1 MTIKKTIAIASAKG
15 GVGKST
21 VCSFLATVLS
31 KDSKVGILDADI
43 YGPNQDILFDINDKN
58 IEVDKKNTDRPY
70 IPKKVDNISLNSL
83 GFLLDKNAAIW
94 RGPMLSS
101 AINQIYEK
109 TNWDELD
116 FLLIDMPPGT
126 GDAYLTVCQKIVP
139 DFVILVSTISKLS
152 IADLRRSEHV
162 FASLNTK
169 VLGIILNNIHQSDDF
184 QSFNLETENTVLDRL
199 EYDKKFIDSTY
210 PFDDLKL
217 DPLFLNTIRKSKS
230 MNRFLL
236 ILLLSFPIF
245 GEEINDPF
253 EDLNRD
259 IFIFNEKLDEKL
271 LKPAALTYR
280 KVTPQFART
289 GVTNFFNNLE
299 EIDTTINQVLQGE
312 IKYAFNDAG
321 RFVINSTIGLF
332 GLIDVA
338 SKMGLE
344 KHEEDFGQT
353 LGVWGFDSGPYIMI
367 PFLGP
372 SNPRD
377 LLSRPISSFLSGT
390 FAMEDNDVKITLVGI
405 DALETRERLLD
416 AETLIIGDKY
426 IFVKDAYIQSR
437 EYEINNGS
445 TEDDEFLDDMEDI
458 FGDD

>member
-1 MTIKKTIAIASAKG
+1 
-15 GVGKST
+15 
-21 VCSFLATVLS
+21 
-31 KDSKVGILDADI
+31 
-43 YGPNQDILFDINDKN
+43 
-58 IEVDKKNTDRPY
+58 
-70 IPKKVDNISLNSL
+70 
-83 GFLLDKNAAIW
+83 
-94 RGPMLSS
+94 
-101 AINQIYEK
+101 
-109 TNWDELD
+109 
-116 FLLIDMPPGT
+116 
-126 GDAYLTVCQKIVP
+126 
-139 DFVILVSTISKLS
+139 
-152 IADLRRSEHV
+152 
-162 FASLNTK
+162 
-169 VLGIILNNIHQSDDF
+169 
-184 QSFNLETENTVLDRL
+184 
-199 EYDKKFIDSTY
+199 
-210 PFDDLKL
+210 
-217 DPLFLNTIRKSKS
+217 

-236 ILLLSFPIF
+236 ILLLSFPIV
-245 GEEINDPF
+245 GEEIDDPF

-312 IKYAFNDAG
+312 IKYAFNDAS
-321 RFVINSTIGLF
+321 RFVINSTIGLL

-344 KHEEDFGQT
+344 RHEEDFGQT
-353 LGVWGFDSGPYIMI
+353 LGVWGFNSGPYIMI

-390 FAMEDNDVKITLVGI
+390 FAMEDNDVKLTLIGI

-426 IFVKDAYIQSR
+426 IFVKDAYVQSR

-445 TEDDEFLDDMEDI
+445 TENDEFLDDMDDI
-458 FGDD
+458 FGDN

>member
-1 MTIKKTIAIASAKG
+1 
-15 GVGKST
+15 
-21 VCSFLATVLS
+21 
-31 KDSKVGILDADI
+31 
-43 YGPNQDILFDINDKN
+43 
-58 IEVDKKNTDRPY
+58 
-70 IPKKVDNISLNSL
+70 
-83 GFLLDKNAAIW
+83 
-94 RGPMLSS
+94 
-101 AINQIYEK
+101 
-109 TNWDELD
+109 
-116 FLLIDMPPGT
+116 
-126 GDAYLTVCQKIVP
+126 
-139 DFVILVSTISKLS
+139 
-152 IADLRRSEHV
+152 
-162 FASLNTK
+162 
-169 VLGIILNNIHQSDDF
+169 
-184 QSFNLETENTVLDRL
+184 
-199 EYDKKFIDSTY
+199 
-210 PFDDLKL
+210 
-217 DPLFLNTIRKSKS
+217 

-332 GLIDVA
+332 GLVDVA

-445 TEDDEFLDDMEDI
+445 TEDDGFLDDMEDI

>member
-1 MTIKKTIAIASAKG
+1 M
-15 GVGKST
+15 
-21 VCSFLATVLS
+21 
-31 KDSKVGILDADI
+31 
-43 YGPNQDILFDINDKN
+43 
-58 IEVDKKNTDRPY
+58 
-70 IPKKVDNISLNSL
+70 
-83 GFLLDKNAAIW
+83 
-94 RGPMLSS
+94 
-101 AINQIYEK
+101 
-109 TNWDELD
+109 
-116 FLLIDMPPGT
+116 
-126 GDAYLTVCQKIVP
+126 
-139 DFVILVSTISKLS
+139 
-152 IADLRRSEHV
+152 H
-162 FASLNTK
+162 
-169 VLGIILNNIHQSDDF
+169 
-184 QSFNLETENTVLDRL
+184 
-199 EYDKKFIDSTY
+199 
-210 PFDDLKL
+210 
-217 DPLFLNTIRKSKS
+217 
-230 MNRFLL
+230 RFLL

-344 KHEEDFGQT
+344 RHEEDFGQT

-458 FGDD
+458 FGDN

>member
-1 MTIKKTIAIASAKG
+1 
-15 GVGKST
+15 
-21 VCSFLATVLS
+21 
-31 KDSKVGILDADI
+31 
-43 YGPNQDILFDINDKN
+43 
-58 IEVDKKNTDRPY
+58 
-70 IPKKVDNISLNSL
+70 
-83 GFLLDKNAAIW
+83 
-94 RGPMLSS
+94 
-101 AINQIYEK
+101 
-109 TNWDELD
+109 
-116 FLLIDMPPGT
+116 
-126 GDAYLTVCQKIVP
+126 
-139 DFVILVSTISKLS
+139 
-152 IADLRRSEHV
+152 
-162 FASLNTK
+162 
-169 VLGIILNNIHQSDDF
+169 
-184 QSFNLETENTVLDRL
+184 
-199 EYDKKFIDSTY
+199 
-210 PFDDLKL
+210 
-217 DPLFLNTIRKSKS
+217 
-230 MNRFLL
+230 MNRFLV

-312 IKYAFNDAG
+312 IKYAFNDAS

-353 LGVWGFDSGPYIMI
+353 LGVWGFDSGPYIMS

>member
-1 MTIKKTIAIASAKG
+1 
-15 GVGKST
+15 
-21 VCSFLATVLS
+21 
-31 KDSKVGILDADI
+31 
-43 YGPNQDILFDINDKN
+43 
-58 IEVDKKNTDRPY
+58 
-70 IPKKVDNISLNSL
+70 
-83 GFLLDKNAAIW
+83 
-94 RGPMLSS
+94 
-101 AINQIYEK
+101 
-109 TNWDELD
+109 
-116 FLLIDMPPGT
+116 
-126 GDAYLTVCQKIVP
+126 
-139 DFVILVSTISKLS
+139 
-152 IADLRRSEHV
+152 
-162 FASLNTK
+162 
-169 VLGIILNNIHQSDDF
+169 
-184 QSFNLETENTVLDRL
+184 
-199 EYDKKFIDSTY
+199 
-210 PFDDLKL
+210 
-217 DPLFLNTIRKSKS
+217 

-344 KHEEDFGQT
+344 RHEEDFGQT

-390 FAMEDNDVKITLVGI
+390 FAMEDNDVKITLIGI

>member
-1 MTIKKTIAIASAKG
+1 M
-15 GVGKST
+15 
-21 VCSFLATVLS
+21 
-31 KDSKVGILDADI
+31 
-43 YGPNQDILFDINDKN
+43 
-58 IEVDKKNTDRPY
+58 
-70 IPKKVDNISLNSL
+70 
-83 GFLLDKNAAIW
+83 
-94 RGPMLSS
+94 
-101 AINQIYEK
+101 
-109 TNWDELD
+109 
-116 FLLIDMPPGT
+116 
-126 GDAYLTVCQKIVP
+126 
-139 DFVILVSTISKLS
+139 
-152 IADLRRSEHV
+152 H
-162 FASLNTK
+162 
-169 VLGIILNNIHQSDDF
+169 
-184 QSFNLETENTVLDRL
+184 
-199 EYDKKFIDSTY
+199 
-210 PFDDLKL
+210 
-217 DPLFLNTIRKSKS
+217 
-230 MNRFLL
+230 RFLL

-245 GEEINDPF
+245 GDEINDPF

-390 FAMEDNDVKITLVGI
+390 FAMEDNDVKITLIGI

>member
-1 MTIKKTIAIASAKG
+1 
-15 GVGKST
+15 
-21 VCSFLATVLS
+21 
-31 KDSKVGILDADI
+31 
-43 YGPNQDILFDINDKN
+43 
-58 IEVDKKNTDRPY
+58 
-70 IPKKVDNISLNSL
+70 
-83 GFLLDKNAAIW
+83 
-94 RGPMLSS
+94 
-101 AINQIYEK
+101 
-109 TNWDELD
+109 
-116 FLLIDMPPGT
+116 
-126 GDAYLTVCQKIVP
+126 
-139 DFVILVSTISKLS
+139 
-152 IADLRRSEHV
+152 
-162 FASLNTK
+162 
-169 VLGIILNNIHQSDDF
+169 
-184 QSFNLETENTVLDRL
+184 
-199 EYDKKFIDSTY
+199 
-210 PFDDLKL
+210 
-217 DPLFLNTIRKSKS
+217 

-245 GEEINDPF
+245 GEEIDDPF

-312 IKYAFNDAG
+312 IKYAFNDAS
-321 RFVINSTIGLF
+321 RFVINSTIGLL

-338 SKMGLE
+338 SKLGLE
-344 KHEEDFGQT
+344 RHEEDFGQT
-353 LGVWGFDSGPYIMI
+353 LGVWGFNSGPYIMI

-390 FAMEDNDVKITLVGI
+390 FAMEDNDVKLTLIGI

-426 IFVKDAYIQSR
+426 IFVKDAYVQSR

-445 TEDDEFLDDMEDI
+445 IEDDEFLDDMDDI
-458 FGDD
+458 FGDN

>member
-1 MTIKKTIAIASAKG
+1 M
-15 GVGKST
+15 
-21 VCSFLATVLS
+21 
-31 KDSKVGILDADI
+31 
-43 YGPNQDILFDINDKN
+43 
-58 IEVDKKNTDRPY
+58 
-70 IPKKVDNISLNSL
+70 
-83 GFLLDKNAAIW
+83 
-94 RGPMLSS
+94 
-101 AINQIYEK
+101 
-109 TNWDELD
+109 
-116 FLLIDMPPGT
+116 
-126 GDAYLTVCQKIVP
+126 
-139 DFVILVSTISKLS
+139 
-152 IADLRRSEHV
+152 H
-162 FASLNTK
+162 
-169 VLGIILNNIHQSDDF
+169 
-184 QSFNLETENTVLDRL
+184 
-199 EYDKKFIDSTY
+199 
-210 PFDDLKL
+210 
-217 DPLFLNTIRKSKS
+217 
-230 MNRFLL
+230 RFLL

-280 KVTPQFART
+280 NVTPQFART

-312 IKYAFNDAG
+312 IKYAFNDAS
-321 RFVINSTIGLF
+321 RFVINSTIGLL

-344 KHEEDFGQT
+344 RHEEDFGQT
-353 LGVWGFDSGPYIMI
+353 RGVWGFNSGPYIMI

-390 FAMEDNDVKITLVGI
+390 FAMEDNDVKLALVSI

-426 IFVKDAYIQSR
+426 IFVKDAYVQSR

-445 TEDDEFLDDMEDI
+445 TEDDEFLDDMDDI
-458 FGDD
+458 FGDN

>member
-1 MTIKKTIAIASAKG
+1 M
-15 GVGKST
+15 
-21 VCSFLATVLS
+21 
-31 KDSKVGILDADI
+31 
-43 YGPNQDILFDINDKN
+43 
-58 IEVDKKNTDRPY
+58 
-70 IPKKVDNISLNSL
+70 
-83 GFLLDKNAAIW
+83 
-94 RGPMLSS
+94 
-101 AINQIYEK
+101 
-109 TNWDELD
+109 
-116 FLLIDMPPGT
+116 
-126 GDAYLTVCQKIVP
+126 
-139 DFVILVSTISKLS
+139 
-152 IADLRRSEHV
+152 H
-162 FASLNTK
+162 
-169 VLGIILNNIHQSDDF
+169 
-184 QSFNLETENTVLDRL
+184 
-199 EYDKKFIDSTY
+199 
-210 PFDDLKL
+210 
-217 DPLFLNTIRKSKS
+217 
-230 MNRFLL
+230 RFLL
-236 ILLLSFPIF
+236 ILLSSFPIF

>member
-1 MTIKKTIAIASAKG
+1 MKKI
-15 GVGKST
+15 
-21 VCSFLATVLS
+21 
-31 KDSKVGILDADI
+31 
-43 YGPNQDILFDINDKN
+43 
-58 IEVDKKNTDRPY
+58 
-70 IPKKVDNISLNSL
+70 
-83 GFLLDKNAAIW
+83 
-94 RGPMLSS
+94 
-101 AINQIYEK
+101 
-109 TNWDELD
+109 
-116 FLLIDMPPGT
+116 
-126 GDAYLTVCQKIVP
+126 
-139 DFVILVSTISKLS
+139 
-152 IADLRRSEHV
+152 
-162 FASLNTK
+162 
-169 VLGIILNNIHQSDDF
+169 
-184 QSFNLETENTVLDRL
+184 
-199 EYDKKFIDSTY
+199 
-210 PFDDLKL
+210 
-217 DPLFLNTIRKSKS
+217 
-230 MNRFLL
+230 FLL

>member
-1 MTIKKTIAIASAKG
+1 M
-15 GVGKST
+15 
-21 VCSFLATVLS
+21 
-31 KDSKVGILDADI
+31 
-43 YGPNQDILFDINDKN
+43 
-58 IEVDKKNTDRPY
+58 
-70 IPKKVDNISLNSL
+70 
-83 GFLLDKNAAIW
+83 
-94 RGPMLSS
+94 
-101 AINQIYEK
+101 
-109 TNWDELD
+109 
-116 FLLIDMPPGT
+116 
-126 GDAYLTVCQKIVP
+126 
-139 DFVILVSTISKLS
+139 
-152 IADLRRSEHV
+152 H
-162 FASLNTK
+162 
-169 VLGIILNNIHQSDDF
+169 
-184 QSFNLETENTVLDRL
+184 
-199 EYDKKFIDSTY
+199 
-210 PFDDLKL
+210 
-217 DPLFLNTIRKSKS
+217 
-230 MNRFLL
+230 RFLL

-390 FAMEDNDVKITLVGI
+390 FAMEDNDVKLTLLGI

-445 TEDDEFLDDMEDI
+445 TEDDGFLDDMEDI

>member
-1 MTIKKTIAIASAKG
+1 
-15 GVGKST
+15 
-21 VCSFLATVLS
+21 
-31 KDSKVGILDADI
+31 
-43 YGPNQDILFDINDKN
+43 LF
-58 IEVDKKNTDRPY
+58 
-70 IPKKVDNISLNSL
+70 SL
-83 GFLLDKNAAIW
+83 
-94 RGPMLSS
+94 P
-101 AINQIYEK
+101 
-109 TNWDELD
+109 
-116 FLLIDMPPGT
+116 
-126 GDAYLTVCQKIVP
+126 
-139 DFVILVSTISKLS
+139 
-152 IADLRRSEHV
+152 V
-162 FASLNTK
+162 FS
-169 VLGIILNNIHQSDDF
+169 
-184 QSFNLETENTVLDRL
+184 
-199 EYDKKFIDSTY
+199 
-210 PFDDLKL
+210 
-217 DPLFLNTIRKSKS
+217 
-230 MNRFLL
+230 
-236 ILLLSFPIF
+236 
-245 GEEINDPF
+245 EEISDPF

-271 LKPAALTYR
+271 LKPAAIAYR
-280 KVTPQFART
+280 KVTPQFARS

-321 RFVINSTIGLF
+321 RFVINTTIGLF

-344 KHEEDFGQT
+344 RHEEDFGQT

-390 FAMEDNDVKITLVGI
+390 FAMEDDDVKITLVGI

-426 IFVKDAYIQSR
+426 IFVKDAYVQSR

-458 FGDD
+458 FGDN

>member
-1 MTIKKTIAIASAKG
+1 M
-15 GVGKST
+15 
-21 VCSFLATVLS
+21 
-31 KDSKVGILDADI
+31 
-43 YGPNQDILFDINDKN
+43 
-58 IEVDKKNTDRPY
+58 
-70 IPKKVDNISLNSL
+70 
-83 GFLLDKNAAIW
+83 
-94 RGPMLSS
+94 
-101 AINQIYEK
+101 
-109 TNWDELD
+109 
-116 FLLIDMPPGT
+116 
-126 GDAYLTVCQKIVP
+126 
-139 DFVILVSTISKLS
+139 
-152 IADLRRSEHV
+152 H
-162 FASLNTK
+162 
-169 VLGIILNNIHQSDDF
+169 
-184 QSFNLETENTVLDRL
+184 
-199 EYDKKFIDSTY
+199 
-210 PFDDLKL
+210 
-217 DPLFLNTIRKSKS
+217 
-230 MNRFLL
+230 RFLL

-289 GVTNFFNNLE
+289 GVTNFFNKLE
-299 EIDTTINQVLQGE
+299 EIDTTINHGLQGE

-344 KHEEDFGQT
+344 RHDEDFGQT

>member
-1 MTIKKTIAIASAKG
+1 M
-15 GVGKST
+15 
-21 VCSFLATVLS
+21 
-31 KDSKVGILDADI
+31 
-43 YGPNQDILFDINDKN
+43 
-58 IEVDKKNTDRPY
+58 
-70 IPKKVDNISLNSL
+70 
-83 GFLLDKNAAIW
+83 
-94 RGPMLSS
+94 
-101 AINQIYEK
+101 
-109 TNWDELD
+109 
-116 FLLIDMPPGT
+116 
-126 GDAYLTVCQKIVP
+126 
-139 DFVILVSTISKLS
+139 
-152 IADLRRSEHV
+152 H
-162 FASLNTK
+162 
-169 VLGIILNNIHQSDDF
+169 
-184 QSFNLETENTVLDRL
+184 
-199 EYDKKFIDSTY
+199 
-210 PFDDLKL
+210 
-217 DPLFLNTIRKSKS
+217 
-230 MNRFLL
+230 RFLL

-312 IKYAFNDAG
+312 IKYAFNDAS
-321 RFVINSTIGLF
+321 RFVINSTIGLL

-344 KHEEDFGQT
+344 RHEEDFGQT
-353 LGVWGFDSGPYIMI
+353 LGVWGFNSGPYIMI

-390 FAMEDNDVKITLVGI
+390 FAMEDNDVKLTLIGI

-416 AETLIIGDKY
+416 AETLIIGDEY
-426 IFVKDAYIQSR
+426 IFVKDAYVQSR

-445 TEDDEFLDDMEDI
+445 TENDEFLDDMDDI

>member
-1 MTIKKTIAIASAKG
+1 
-15 GVGKST
+15 
-21 VCSFLATVLS
+21 
-31 KDSKVGILDADI
+31 
-43 YGPNQDILFDINDKN
+43 
-58 IEVDKKNTDRPY
+58 
-70 IPKKVDNISLNSL
+70 
-83 GFLLDKNAAIW
+83 
-94 RGPMLSS
+94 
-101 AINQIYEK
+101 
-109 TNWDELD
+109 
-116 FLLIDMPPGT
+116 
-126 GDAYLTVCQKIVP
+126 
-139 DFVILVSTISKLS
+139 
-152 IADLRRSEHV
+152 
-162 FASLNTK
+162 
-169 VLGIILNNIHQSDDF
+169 
-184 QSFNLETENTVLDRL
+184 
-199 EYDKKFIDSTY
+199 
-210 PFDDLKL
+210 
-217 DPLFLNTIRKSKS
+217 

-236 ILLLSFPIF
+236 VLLLSFPIF

-271 LKPAALTYR
+271 LKPAAITYR

-344 KHEEDFGQT
+344 RHEEDFGQT

-426 IFVKDAYIQSR
+426 IFVKDAYVQSR
-437 EYEINNGS
+437 EYEIKNGS
-445 TEDDEFLDDMEDI
+445 TEDDEFLDDMDDI
-458 FGDD
+458 FGDN

>member
-1 MTIKKTIAIASAKG
+1 
-15 GVGKST
+15 
-21 VCSFLATVLS
+21 
-31 KDSKVGILDADI
+31 
-43 YGPNQDILFDINDKN
+43 
-58 IEVDKKNTDRPY
+58 
-70 IPKKVDNISLNSL
+70 
-83 GFLLDKNAAIW
+83 
-94 RGPMLSS
+94 
-101 AINQIYEK
+101 
-109 TNWDELD
+109 
-116 FLLIDMPPGT
+116 
-126 GDAYLTVCQKIVP
+126 
-139 DFVILVSTISKLS
+139 
-152 IADLRRSEHV
+152 
-162 FASLNTK
+162 
-169 VLGIILNNIHQSDDF
+169 
-184 QSFNLETENTVLDRL
+184 
-199 EYDKKFIDSTY
+199 
-210 PFDDLKL
+210 
-217 DPLFLNTIRKSKS
+217 

-312 IKYAFNDAG
+312 IKYAFNDAS
-321 RFVINSTIGLF
+321 RFVINSTIGLL

-377 LLSRPISSFLSGT
+377 LFSRPISSFLSGT
-390 FAMEDNDVKITLVGI
+390 FAMEDNDVKLTLVGI

-426 IFVKDAYIQSR
+426 IFVKDAYIQSLSL
-437 EYEINNGS
+437 IH
-445 TEDDEFLDDMEDI
+445 I
-458 FGDD
+458 

>member
-1 MTIKKTIAIASAKG
+1 
-15 GVGKST
+15 
-21 VCSFLATVLS
+21 
-31 KDSKVGILDADI
+31 
-43 YGPNQDILFDINDKN
+43 
-58 IEVDKKNTDRPY
+58 
-70 IPKKVDNISLNSL
+70 
-83 GFLLDKNAAIW
+83 
-94 RGPMLSS
+94 
-101 AINQIYEK
+101 
-109 TNWDELD
+109 
-116 FLLIDMPPGT
+116 
-126 GDAYLTVCQKIVP
+126 
-139 DFVILVSTISKLS
+139 
-152 IADLRRSEHV
+152 
-162 FASLNTK
+162 
-169 VLGIILNNIHQSDDF
+169 
-184 QSFNLETENTVLDRL
+184 
-199 EYDKKFIDSTY
+199 
-210 PFDDLKL
+210 
-217 DPLFLNTIRKSKS
+217 
-230 MNRFLL
+230 MNRLLL

-445 TEDDEFLDDMEDI
+445 TEDDEFLDDMDDI

>member
-1 MTIKKTIAIASAKG
+1 
-15 GVGKST
+15 
-21 VCSFLATVLS
+21 
-31 KDSKVGILDADI
+31 
-43 YGPNQDILFDINDKN
+43 
-58 IEVDKKNTDRPY
+58 
-70 IPKKVDNISLNSL
+70 
-83 GFLLDKNAAIW
+83 
-94 RGPMLSS
+94 
-101 AINQIYEK
+101 
-109 TNWDELD
+109 
-116 FLLIDMPPGT
+116 
-126 GDAYLTVCQKIVP
+126 
-139 DFVILVSTISKLS
+139 
-152 IADLRRSEHV
+152 
-162 FASLNTK
+162 
-169 VLGIILNNIHQSDDF
+169 
-184 QSFNLETENTVLDRL
+184 
-199 EYDKKFIDSTY
+199 
-210 PFDDLKL
+210 
-217 DPLFLNTIRKSKS
+217 

-245 GEEINDPF
+245 GEEISDPF
-253 EDLNRD
+253 EELNRD

-299 EIDTTINQVLQGE
+299 EIDTTINQILQGE

-344 KHEEDFGQT
+344 RHEEDFGQT

>member
-1 MTIKKTIAIASAKG
+1 
-15 GVGKST
+15 
-21 VCSFLATVLS
+21 
-31 KDSKVGILDADI
+31 
-43 YGPNQDILFDINDKN
+43 
-58 IEVDKKNTDRPY
+58 
-70 IPKKVDNISLNSL
+70 
-83 GFLLDKNAAIW
+83 
-94 RGPMLSS
+94 
-101 AINQIYEK
+101 
-109 TNWDELD
+109 
-116 FLLIDMPPGT
+116 
-126 GDAYLTVCQKIVP
+126 
-139 DFVILVSTISKLS
+139 
-152 IADLRRSEHV
+152 
-162 FASLNTK
+162 
-169 VLGIILNNIHQSDDF
+169 
-184 QSFNLETENTVLDRL
+184 
-199 EYDKKFIDSTY
+199 
-210 PFDDLKL
+210 
-217 DPLFLNTIRKSKS
+217 

-332 GLIDVA
+332 GLIDIA

>member
-1 MTIKKTIAIASAKG
+1 
-15 GVGKST
+15 
-21 VCSFLATVLS
+21 
-31 KDSKVGILDADI
+31 
-43 YGPNQDILFDINDKN
+43 
-58 IEVDKKNTDRPY
+58 
-70 IPKKVDNISLNSL
+70 
-83 GFLLDKNAAIW
+83 
-94 RGPMLSS
+94 
-101 AINQIYEK
+101 
-109 TNWDELD
+109 
-116 FLLIDMPPGT
+116 
-126 GDAYLTVCQKIVP
+126 
-139 DFVILVSTISKLS
+139 
-152 IADLRRSEHV
+152 
-162 FASLNTK
+162 
-169 VLGIILNNIHQSDDF
+169 
-184 QSFNLETENTVLDRL
+184 
-199 EYDKKFIDSTY
+199 
-210 PFDDLKL
+210 
-217 DPLFLNTIRKSKS
+217 

-236 ILLLSFPIF
+236 VLLLSFPIF

-271 LKPAALTYR
+271 LKPAAITYR

-299 EIDTTINQVLQGE
+299 EIDTTINQILQGE

-321 RFVINSTIGLF
+321 RFVINSSIGLF

-344 KHEEDFGQT
+344 RHEEDFGQT

-426 IFVKDAYIQSR
+426 IFVKDAYVQSR
-437 EYEINNGS
+437 EYEIKNGS
-445 TEDDEFLDDMEDI
+445 TEDDEFLDDMDDI
-458 FGDD
+458 FGDN

>member
-1 MTIKKTIAIASAKG
+1 
-15 GVGKST
+15 
-21 VCSFLATVLS
+21 
-31 KDSKVGILDADI
+31 
-43 YGPNQDILFDINDKN
+43 
-58 IEVDKKNTDRPY
+58 
-70 IPKKVDNISLNSL
+70 
-83 GFLLDKNAAIW
+83 
-94 RGPMLSS
+94 
-101 AINQIYEK
+101 
-109 TNWDELD
+109 
-116 FLLIDMPPGT
+116 
-126 GDAYLTVCQKIVP
+126 
-139 DFVILVSTISKLS
+139 
-152 IADLRRSEHV
+152 
-162 FASLNTK
+162 
-169 VLGIILNNIHQSDDF
+169 
-184 QSFNLETENTVLDRL
+184 
-199 EYDKKFIDSTY
+199 
-210 PFDDLKL
+210 
-217 DPLFLNTIRKSKS
+217 

-271 LKPAALTYR
+271 LKPAAITYR

-299 EIDTTINQVLQGE
+299 EIDTTINQILQGE

-344 KHEEDFGQT
+344 RHEEDFGQT

-426 IFVKDAYIQSR
+426 IFVKDAYVQSR

-445 TEDDEFLDDMEDI
+445 TEDDEFLDDMDDI
-458 FGDD
+458 FGDN

>member
-1 MTIKKTIAIASAKG
+1 
-15 GVGKST
+15 
-21 VCSFLATVLS
+21 
-31 KDSKVGILDADI
+31 
-43 YGPNQDILFDINDKN
+43 
-58 IEVDKKNTDRPY
+58 
-70 IPKKVDNISLNSL
+70 
-83 GFLLDKNAAIW
+83 
-94 RGPMLSS
+94 
-101 AINQIYEK
+101 
-109 TNWDELD
+109 
-116 FLLIDMPPGT
+116 
-126 GDAYLTVCQKIVP
+126 
-139 DFVILVSTISKLS
+139 
-152 IADLRRSEHV
+152 
-162 FASLNTK
+162 
-169 VLGIILNNIHQSDDF
+169 
-184 QSFNLETENTVLDRL
+184 
-199 EYDKKFIDSTY
+199 
-210 PFDDLKL
+210 
-217 DPLFLNTIRKSKS
+217 
-230 MNRFLL
+230 MNK
-236 ILLLSFPIF
+236 LLLVLLFSFPIF
-245 GEEINDPF
+245 GEEISDPF

-259 IFIFNEKLDEKL
+259 IFIFNEKLDEKF

-321 RFVINSTIGLF
+321 RFVINTTIGLF

-344 KHEEDFGQT
+344 RHEEDFGQT

-390 FAMEDNDVKITLVGI
+390 FAMEDNDVKITLIGI
-405 DALETRERLLD
+405 DALDTRERLLD

-426 IFVKDAYIQSR
+426 IFIKDAYVQSR

-458 FGDD
+458 FEDN

>member
-1 MTIKKTIAIASAKG
+1 
-15 GVGKST
+15 
-21 VCSFLATVLS
+21 
-31 KDSKVGILDADI
+31 
-43 YGPNQDILFDINDKN
+43 
-58 IEVDKKNTDRPY
+58 
-70 IPKKVDNISLNSL
+70 
-83 GFLLDKNAAIW
+83 
-94 RGPMLSS
+94 
-101 AINQIYEK
+101 
-109 TNWDELD
+109 
-116 FLLIDMPPGT
+116 
-126 GDAYLTVCQKIVP
+126 
-139 DFVILVSTISKLS
+139 
-152 IADLRRSEHV
+152 
-162 FASLNTK
+162 
-169 VLGIILNNIHQSDDF
+169 
-184 QSFNLETENTVLDRL
+184 
-199 EYDKKFIDSTY
+199 
-210 PFDDLKL
+210 
-217 DPLFLNTIRKSKS
+217 

-245 GEEINDPF
+245 GEEIDDPF

-312 IKYAFNDAG
+312 IKYAFNDAS
-321 RFVINSTIGLF
+321 RFVINSTIGLL

-344 KHEEDFGQT
+344 RHEEDFGQT
-353 LGVWGFDSGPYIMI
+353 LGVWGFNSGPYIMM

-390 FAMEDNDVKITLVGI
+390 FAMEDNDVKLTLIGI

-426 IFVKDAYIQSR
+426 IFVKDAYVQSR

-445 TEDDEFLDDMEDI
+445 TENDEFLDDMDDI
-458 FGDD
+458 FGDN

>member
-1 MTIKKTIAIASAKG
+1 MI
-15 GVGKST
+15 
-21 VCSFLATVLS
+21 
-31 KDSKVGILDADI
+31 
-43 YGPNQDILFDINDKN
+43 
-58 IEVDKKNTDRPY
+58 
-70 IPKKVDNISLNSL
+70 
-83 GFLLDKNAAIW
+83 
-94 RGPMLSS
+94 
-101 AINQIYEK
+101 
-109 TNWDELD
+109 
-116 FLLIDMPPGT
+116 
-126 GDAYLTVCQKIVP
+126 
-139 DFVILVSTISKLS
+139 
-152 IADLRRSEHV
+152 
-162 FASLNTK
+162 
-169 VLGIILNNIHQSDDF
+169 
-184 QSFNLETENTVLDRL
+184 
-199 EYDKKFIDSTY
+199 
-210 PFDDLKL
+210 
-217 DPLFLNTIRKSKS
+217 
-230 MNRFLL
+230 RFLL
-236 ILLLSFPIF
+236 VLLFSLSVFS
-245 GEEINDPF
+245 EEISDPF

-271 LKPAALTYR
+271 LKPAAIAYR
-280 KVTPQFART
+280 KVTPQFARS

-321 RFVINSTIGLF
+321 RFVINTTIGLF

-344 KHEEDFGQT
+344 RHEEDFGQT

-390 FAMEDNDVKITLVGI
+390 FAMEDDDVKITLVGI

-426 IFVKDAYIQSR
+426 IFVKDAYVQSR

-458 FGDD
+458 FGDN

>member
-1 MTIKKTIAIASAKG
+1 M
-15 GVGKST
+15 
-21 VCSFLATVLS
+21 
-31 KDSKVGILDADI
+31 
-43 YGPNQDILFDINDKN
+43 
-58 IEVDKKNTDRPY
+58 
-70 IPKKVDNISLNSL
+70 
-83 GFLLDKNAAIW
+83 
-94 RGPMLSS
+94 
-101 AINQIYEK
+101 
-109 TNWDELD
+109 
-116 FLLIDMPPGT
+116 
-126 GDAYLTVCQKIVP
+126 
-139 DFVILVSTISKLS
+139 
-152 IADLRRSEHV
+152 H
-162 FASLNTK
+162 
-169 VLGIILNNIHQSDDF
+169 
-184 QSFNLETENTVLDRL
+184 
-199 EYDKKFIDSTY
+199 
-210 PFDDLKL
+210 
-217 DPLFLNTIRKSKS
+217 
-230 MNRFLL
+230 RFLL

-458 FGDD
+458 FEDN

>member
-1 MTIKKTIAIASAKG
+1 
-15 GVGKST
+15 
-21 VCSFLATVLS
+21 
-31 KDSKVGILDADI
+31 
-43 YGPNQDILFDINDKN
+43 
-58 IEVDKKNTDRPY
+58 
-70 IPKKVDNISLNSL
+70 
-83 GFLLDKNAAIW
+83 
-94 RGPMLSS
+94 
-101 AINQIYEK
+101 
-109 TNWDELD
+109 
-116 FLLIDMPPGT
+116 
-126 GDAYLTVCQKIVP
+126 
-139 DFVILVSTISKLS
+139 
-152 IADLRRSEHV
+152 
-162 FASLNTK
+162 
-169 VLGIILNNIHQSDDF
+169 
-184 QSFNLETENTVLDRL
+184 
-199 EYDKKFIDSTY
+199 
-210 PFDDLKL
+210 
-217 DPLFLNTIRKSKS
+217 

-245 GEEINDPF
+245 GEEIDDPF

-312 IKYAFNDAG
+312 IKYAFNDAS
-321 RFVINSTIGLF
+321 RFVINSTIGLL

-338 SKMGLE
+338 SKMSLE
-344 KHEEDFGQT
+344 RHEEDFGQT
-353 LGVWGFDSGPYIMI
+353 LGVWGFNSGPYIMI

-390 FAMEDNDVKITLVGI
+390 FAMEDNDVKLTLIGI

-426 IFVKDAYIQSR
+426 FFVKDAYVQSR

-445 TEDDEFLDDMEDI
+445 TENDEFLDDMDDI
-458 FGDD
+458 FGDN

>member
-1 MTIKKTIAIASAKG
+1 
-15 GVGKST
+15 
-21 VCSFLATVLS
+21 
-31 KDSKVGILDADI
+31 
-43 YGPNQDILFDINDKN
+43 
-58 IEVDKKNTDRPY
+58 
-70 IPKKVDNISLNSL
+70 
-83 GFLLDKNAAIW
+83 
-94 RGPMLSS
+94 
-101 AINQIYEK
+101 
-109 TNWDELD
+109 
-116 FLLIDMPPGT
+116 
-126 GDAYLTVCQKIVP
+126 
-139 DFVILVSTISKLS
+139 
-152 IADLRRSEHV
+152 
-162 FASLNTK
+162 
-169 VLGIILNNIHQSDDF
+169 
-184 QSFNLETENTVLDRL
+184 
-199 EYDKKFIDSTY
+199 
-210 PFDDLKL
+210 
-217 DPLFLNTIRKSKS
+217 

-445 TEDDEFLDDMEDI
+445 TEDDEFLEDMDDI

>member
-1 MTIKKTIAIASAKG
+1 M
-15 GVGKST
+15 
-21 VCSFLATVLS
+21 
-31 KDSKVGILDADI
+31 
-43 YGPNQDILFDINDKN
+43 
-58 IEVDKKNTDRPY
+58 
-70 IPKKVDNISLNSL
+70 
-83 GFLLDKNAAIW
+83 
-94 RGPMLSS
+94 
-101 AINQIYEK
+101 
-109 TNWDELD
+109 
-116 FLLIDMPPGT
+116 
-126 GDAYLTVCQKIVP
+126 
-139 DFVILVSTISKLS
+139 
-152 IADLRRSEHV
+152 H
-162 FASLNTK
+162 
-169 VLGIILNNIHQSDDF
+169 
-184 QSFNLETENTVLDRL
+184 
-199 EYDKKFIDSTY
+199 
-210 PFDDLKL
+210 
-217 DPLFLNTIRKSKS
+217 
-230 MNRFLL
+230 RFLL

-253 EDLNRD
+253 EDLNRN

-332 GLIDVA
+332 GLVDVA

-390 FAMEDNDVKITLVGI
+390 FAMEDNDVKLTLLGI

-445 TEDDEFLDDMEDI
+445 SEDDEFLDDMEDI

>member
-1 MTIKKTIAIASAKG
+1 
-15 GVGKST
+15 
-21 VCSFLATVLS
+21 
-31 KDSKVGILDADI
+31 
-43 YGPNQDILFDINDKN
+43 
-58 IEVDKKNTDRPY
+58 
-70 IPKKVDNISLNSL
+70 
-83 GFLLDKNAAIW
+83 
-94 RGPMLSS
+94 
-101 AINQIYEK
+101 
-109 TNWDELD
+109 
-116 FLLIDMPPGT
+116 
-126 GDAYLTVCQKIVP
+126 
-139 DFVILVSTISKLS
+139 
-152 IADLRRSEHV
+152 
-162 FASLNTK
+162 
-169 VLGIILNNIHQSDDF
+169 
-184 QSFNLETENTVLDRL
+184 
-199 EYDKKFIDSTY
+199 
-210 PFDDLKL
+210 
-217 DPLFLNTIRKSKS
+217 

-236 ILLLSFPIF
+236 VLLLSFPIF

-271 LKPAALTYR
+271 LKPAAITYR

-299 EIDTTINQVLQGE
+299 EIDTTINQILQGE

-344 KHEEDFGQT
+344 RHEEDFGQT

-390 FAMEDNDVKITLVGI
+390 FAMKDNDVKITLVGI

-426 IFVKDAYIQSR
+426 IFVKDAYVQSR

-445 TEDDEFLDDMEDI
+445 TEDDVFLDDMDDI
-458 FGDD
+458 FGDN